1 MMIILDWILAI
12 RLISWI
18 AFLCTVAGFVM
29 MLLGYSLSRK
39 QMDIQASLQSAIE
52 QTNRTLELA
61 NEAIDRSAESSTTS
75 GGVAN
80 SLQMQAATPVLSGS
94 TEYVKGLAEL
104 AKNLGGLTPAVAAF
118 IIATI
123 LFFFATI
130 LAATDIIVVL

>member
-1 MMIILDWILAI
+1 MTILDWIAAI

-18 AFLCTVAGFVM
+18 ASLCATAGFVM
-29 MLLGYSLSRK
+29 MLLGYLLSRK
-39 QMDIQASLQSAIE
+39 QMALQASLQSAIK

-61 NEAIDRSAESSTTS
+61 NEAVDKSAQSSTAP
-75 GGVAN
+75 GVAN

-118 IIATI
+118 VIATI
-123 LFFFATI
+123 LFFFAAT
-130 LAATDIIVVL
+130 LAAIDIIAVL

>member
-1 MMIILDWILAI
+1 
-12 RLISWI
+12 
-18 AFLCTVAGFVM
+18 M

-39 QMDIQASLQSAIE
+39 QMELQASLQSAIE
-52 QTNRTLELA
+52 QTNRTLKLA
-61 NEAIDRSAESSTTS
+61 NEAIDKSVESSNTP

-118 IIATI
+118 VIATI
-123 LFFFATI
+123 LFFFAAT
-130 LAATDIIVVL
+130 LAAIDIIAVL